1 MCQVVV
7 SSCCVKLSRQVVVS
21 SCRVKLSCQVVV
33 SSCRVK
39 LSRQVVASS
48 CRVKLSRQV
57 VASSCCVKLSCQV
70 VVSCC
75 SLDWQRPLREDVDP
89 PDEIVRL
96 QREVANLTL
105 GVTRLHARPVLARD
119 RFWGVDVTRME
130 GELDNSLQL
139 LRLEEDD
146 RRQGTGHSSR
156 VRLQQLLHQ
165 MEALA
170 QNRRN

>member
-1 MCQVVV
+1 M
-7 SSCCVKLSRQVVVS
+7 S

-39 LSRQVVASS
+39 LS
-48 CRVKLSRQV
+48 
-57 VASSCCVKLSCQV
+57 CQV

-75 SLDWQRPLREDVDP
+75 SLDWQRPLGEDLDH

-96 QREVANLTL
+96 QRKVANYTL

-119 RFWGVDVTRME
+119 RFWGADVTRME
-130 GELDNSLQL
+130 GELDNCLQL
-139 LRLEEDD
+139 LRLEEDT
-146 RRQGTGHSSR
+146 RRRGKGHWSL
-156 VRLQQLLHQ
+156 VRAQQLLHQ
-165 MEALA
+165 AKALA